1 MYDIYTNL
9 YRVLAV
15 ALVVFLFFVTGR
27 PYFNYKMRIFISA
40 ITAGVLNGFG
50 GGALLGTSLDGIP
63 LRFAVAFMAVGA
75 GVAIL
80 EYIFP
85 EGGTRRRVRS

>member
-1 MYDIYTNL
+1 MDDIYTNL
-9 YRVLAV
+9 YRLVAV
-15 ALVVFLFFVTGR
+15 ILVVFLFFVTGR
-27 PYFNYKMRIFISA
+27 PYFNYKIRIFVSA

-63 LRFAVAFMAVGA
+63 LRFVVALVAVGA

-85 EGGTRRRVRS
+85 EGGTRRHLRS